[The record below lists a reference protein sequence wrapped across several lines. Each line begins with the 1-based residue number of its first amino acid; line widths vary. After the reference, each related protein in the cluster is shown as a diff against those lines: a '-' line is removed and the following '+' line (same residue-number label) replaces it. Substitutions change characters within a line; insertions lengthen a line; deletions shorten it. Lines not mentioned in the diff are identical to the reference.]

1 MRFTIS
7 LTKRLLLFACISI
20 VGYLICSVL
29 AGLAIYKF
37 GMTVPVVRILTVAQ
51 DIFVFILPAI
61 LIAILITRLPATFL
75 CADRIPSPNVSAWGI
90 ITLTVSI
97 PAMEWLIAWNGSI
110 TLPESLRELETVLR
124 ESEKTAGDFVEM
136 VLGGYDTISI
146 VMGVLIVGILA
157 GFSEEIFFRGTLQR
171 MLTTGRLNRHVAV
184 WITAFIFSAFHF
196 QFYGFAPRL
205 LLGALFGYALIWS
218 GSLWVPV
225 ILHAFNN
232 SVYVVTRGL
241 TEGAVSDTTGMP
253 AEMVFNPWLVCAS
266 VILTAISIY
275 MMWRTSKASIG
286 RHHLRKDKD

>member
-20 VGYLICSVL
+20 VCYVLCSVL
-29 AGLAIYKF
+29 AGLIIFKF
-37 GMTVPVVRILTVAQ
+37 GLTVPAVRILTVAQ

-61 LIAILITRLPATFL
+61 VTAMLITRLPATFL
-75 CADRIPSPNVSAWGI
+75 CADRRPNPNIAAWGI
-90 ITLTVSI
+90 IALTVSI

-110 TLPESLRELETVLR
+110 TLPESLRGIEEALR

-136 VLGGYDTISI
+136 VLGGYDVMSI

-184 WITAFIFSAFHF
+184 WLTAFIFSAFHF
-196 QFYGFAPRL
+196 QFYGFVPRM

-232 SVYVVTRGL
+232 SVYVITRGL
-241 TEGAVSDTTGMP
+241 TDGAVNDTTGMP
-253 AEMVFNPWLVCAS
+253 SEAVLNPWFVCAS
-266 VILTAISIY
+266 VILTAISVY
-275 MMWRTSKASIG
+275 MMWRTARAC
-286 RHHLRKDKD
+286 RHSATVCQGAD